1 MISLTPADSQKGLK
15 FRNRFFSVEALDYV
29 GSFLLV
35 IQDKQSYILKNLSV
49 SDLLVCN
56 KSLSVIYFI
65 VCFFI
70 PLVLEYLKS
79 NLIVGWRLLS
89 FLMNSC
95 TCTTVPFQRKNTRF
109 FISIVFLF
117 FQPRFSVTKLFHN
130 LSFRCCL
137 GVF

>member
-15 FRNRFFSVEALDYV
+15 FRSRFFSGEALGYM
-29 GSFLLV
+29 GYFLSV
-35 IQDKQSYILKNLSV
+35 IQDKQSYILENF

-56 KSLSVIYFI
+56 KSLSAIYFI
-65 VCFFI
+65 LCFFI

-79 NLIVGWRLLS
+79 NLIVGWGLLS

-109 FISIVFLF
+109 FISIVLLF